1 MTYSTVYLN
10 GDIKFPFRL
19 GEILYLEG
27 TPPAVLTIPPLH
39 YAAHGK
45 LRQRKQGGLTFLN
58 PPWLICSL
66 SRI

>member
-27 TPPAVLTIPPLH
+27 TPLL
-39 YAAHGK
+39 
-45 LRQRKQGGLTFLN
+45 
-58 PPWLICSL
+58 SL
-66 SRI
+66 LFHLCTMLLMGS